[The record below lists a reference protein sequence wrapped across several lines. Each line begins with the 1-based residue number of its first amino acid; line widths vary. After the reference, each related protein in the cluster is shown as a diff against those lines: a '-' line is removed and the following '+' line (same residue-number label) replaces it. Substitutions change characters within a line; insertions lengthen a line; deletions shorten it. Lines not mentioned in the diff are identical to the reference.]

1 MTREFK
7 KSARCAKVV
16 EQLTAAIPTWV
27 TPATAAQLRA
37 ATPDV
42 PTAVYTHALRRM
54 CDVGLLYVTEG
65 ERDLMFYFPTTK
77 RPMSAIQ
84 EFLCKGR
91 LE

>member
-1 MTREFK
+1 VTRVFK
-7 KSARCAKVV
+7 RSERCAQAV
-16 EQLTAAIPTWV
+16 EQLTELLDVWEVPV
-27 TPATAAQLRA
+27 TVAQLHA

-77 RPMSAIQ
+77 RPLSAIQ

>member
-1 MTREFK
+1 MSK
-7 KSARCAKVV
+7 NKPKSARCAQVV

-54 CDVGLLYVTEG
+54 CDEGLLYVTEG

-77 RPMSAIQ
+77 RPLSAIQ

>member
-7 KSARCAKVV
+7 KSARCAQAV
-16 EQLTAAIPTWV
+16 EQLTELLDVWEVPV
-27 TPATAAQLRA
+27 TVAELAA

-54 CDVGLLYVTEG
+54 CDAGLLYVTEG
-65 ERDLMFYFPTTK
+65 ERDLMFYFPTAK